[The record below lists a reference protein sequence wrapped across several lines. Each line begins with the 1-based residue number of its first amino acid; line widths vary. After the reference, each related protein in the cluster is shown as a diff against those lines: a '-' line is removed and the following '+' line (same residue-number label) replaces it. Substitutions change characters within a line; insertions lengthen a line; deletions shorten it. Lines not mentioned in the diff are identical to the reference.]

1 MVRAG
6 DLLARK
12 VDEARLVCGAVSM
25 PPDAIAEAL
34 RGLPKA
40 GEPLTVAAAGDT
52 LAAAR
57 KSAEAARTVT
67 EGEAG
72 TCARSLQE
80 LAGLDVSPL
89 TAFAQQGLA
98 AAPLDTLSTMLRS
111 VDRSSDVARL
121 IGRIAADGGLSAQA
135 LRDLLRALATGAGV
149 PTTGVLADAIDVM
162 QTAVVDGPPAT
173 VQPDVLVAFLSEKYD
188 VGEGGVA
195 ALKSLV
201 MPTHW
206 ILELNGGL
214 PSVSFQSINT
224 TIVADGTVGY
234 TSKSF
239 GVVGSGGIN
248 YSDLTN
254 SAGINEG
261 DHPYG
266 SLEAWWVSGGP
277 MSPLRFEARLTGGID
292 YYDTTLI
299 PAKAQ
304 PGSAYWIDYDSLM
317 FRGTALVGLRWRAND
332 RVSLQVLAGGG
343 GQFETQDSSTAGGQS
358 TYSLSEQQNVSAQG
372 SARLLFRWRI
382 LPGWLGMRVRADGSY
397 FTITRDTS
405 GVQIAGSGAVTTSQ
419 QATEQDQ
426 QAELH
431 GRLFLDADI
440 LSFAQFVP
448 SVWGGFDYVGVS
460 GPANSSSSTL
470 PVVGIGIVRHTM

>member
-1 MVRAG
+1 
-6 DLLARK
+6 
-12 VDEARLVCGAVSM
+12 
-25 PPDAIAEAL
+25 
-34 RGLPKA
+34 
-40 GEPLTVAAAGDT
+40 
-52 LAAAR
+52 
-57 KSAEAARTVT
+57 
-67 EGEAG
+67 
-72 TCARSLQE
+72 
-80 LAGLDVSPL
+80 
-89 TAFAQQGLA
+89 
-98 AAPLDTLSTMLRS
+98 
-111 VDRSSDVARL
+111 
-121 IGRIAADGGLSAQA
+121 
-135 LRDLLRALATGAGV
+135 
-149 PTTGVLADAIDVM
+149 
-162 QTAVVDGPPAT
+162 
-173 VQPDVLVAFLSEKYD
+173 
-188 VGEGGVA
+188 
-195 ALKSLV
+195 
-201 MPTHW
+201 
-206 ILELNGGL
+206 
-214 PSVSFQSINT
+214 
-224 TIVADGTVGY
+224 
-234 TSKSF
+234 
-239 GVVGSGGIN
+239 
-248 YSDLTN
+248 
-254 SAGINEG
+254 
-261 DHPYG
+261 
-266 SLEAWWVSGGP
+266 
-277 MSPLRFEARLTGGID
+277 
-292 YYDTTLI
+292 
-299 PAKAQ
+299 
-304 PGSAYWIDYDSLM
+304 M